1 MECSSSIFV
10 GKIDGGSISH
20 QTALFASSLFLLP
33 SMDLPVSPSLPE
45 VCNSSHHPYNNNNLI
60 TMRIY
65 EGDAARNSP

>member
-20 QTALFASSLFLLP
+20 QTVRFASSLFLLP

-60 TMRIY
+60 TMHIY
-65 EGDAARNSP
+65 EGDAAKNSP